1 MATTEKVK
9 SLIANQLNKSVDEIT
24 EDKDIKVD
32 LGADSLDMVELILAI
47 EEEYGFEVSEDDAA
61 KISTVGEACEY
72 IKKAIGE

>member
-1 MATTEKVK
+1 MFEKMKPV
-9 SLIANQLNKSVDEIT
+9 IAEQLGVDPDKIT
-24 EDKDIKVD
+24 PEASFIDD

>member
-1 MATTEKVK
+1 MFEKMKPV
-9 SLIANQLNKSVDEIT
+9 IAEQLGVDPDKIT
-24 EDKDIKVD
+24 PDASFIDD

-61 KISTVGEACEY
+61 KISTVGEACDY

>member
-1 MATTEKVK
+1 MKPV
-9 SLIANQLNKSVDEIT
+9 IAEQLGVDPDKIT
-24 EDKDIKVD
+24 PDASFIDD

-61 KISTVGEACEY
+61 KISTVGEACDY